1 MAILSLVVPVLVV
14 IVHIVF
20 EQLLKGSWKTME
32 TATVIYFL
40 LFITC
45 ISGLYLGIRALR
57 AKQKTRIAII
67 GVVLSSIVFIGSGF
81 ILLFGIVYVIST

>member
-1 MAILSLVVPVLVV
+1 MAFLSLVVPLLVV

-20 EQLLKGSWKTME
+20 EQLLQGAWKTME
-32 TATVIYFL
+32 TATIIYFL
-40 LFITC
+40 LFIAS

-57 AKQKTRIAII
+57 EKQKTRIAII
-67 GVVLSSIVFIGSGF
+67 GVVMSSIVFIGSGF